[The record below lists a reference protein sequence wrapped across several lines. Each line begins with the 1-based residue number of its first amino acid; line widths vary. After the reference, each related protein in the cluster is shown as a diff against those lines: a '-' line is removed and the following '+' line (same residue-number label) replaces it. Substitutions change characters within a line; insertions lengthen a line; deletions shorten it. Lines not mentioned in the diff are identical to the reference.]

1 MANISW
7 KNGVNGNFGTAANWN
22 PGTVPT
28 TANIAQINLNGTYT
42 VLLNLN
48 RTLSGLTLGG
58 TSGTQTLNNNG
69 FTLTLNGVS
78 TVGTNGVLNL
88 TSGTINGTGALTVS
102 GKLNW
107 SGGTLSGTGKKTVTG
122 ILNLS
127 GNQSLNG
134 TTLETTGT
142 TIWTGNGTLST
153 SNAAIW
159 NNTSTGTI
167 DLQSDADFS
176 YNTGTKTTFNNAGTF
191 TKSNGTTTDESYI
204 SGFFNNTGTV
214 QVKAGTLNLSGGG
227 TNTGSFSIDTGATLR
242 ITAGYN
248 FNTGNSITGAGN
260 FNIESGIATTVNAVS
275 TWSAPVN
282 LSNGTL
288 TGTGALTI
296 SNKLNWSGGTLS
308 GTGKKTVTG
317 ILNLSGNQSLNG
329 TTLET
334 TGTTIWTGN
343 GTLSTSNA
351 AIWNNTSTGT
361 IDLQSDADFSYN
373 TGTKTTFNNA
383 GTFTKSNG
391 TTTDE
396 SYISGFF
403 NNTGTVKVKAGTL
416 NLAGGGTNT
425 GNFSIDA
432 GGTLRITA
440 DYNFNTGNS
449 VTGAGNFNIE
459 DRTTTVNVDS
469 TWSAPVN
476 LINGTLTGTGALTI
490 SNQLNWNGGTLSGTG
505 KKTVS
510 GKLNLSG
517 WLYLGGMTLETSGAT
532 IWTGSGH
539 IIDGGGGIWNN
550 TSTGTIDLQNDA
562 DFVQNSNNKP
572 TFNNAGTFTKSNGTT
587 TDESSIGAL
596 FNNTGTVKVKAGTLS
611 LIRGGTN
618 TGSFSIDAGAT
629 LRITADYNFNTGT
642 NITGVGN
649 FVVGEY
655 ATVKIIPAFNYSGA
669 VSVNYG
675 GNLDIG
681 AASTWS
687 APVNLIGGLTGAGAL
702 TISNQLNWSGGTL
715 SGTGKKTVSGTLNCG
730 TLDWGSNLIIDGT
743 TLETSGATVLTGS
756 ATFYAYNGA
765 IWNNTST
772 GTIDLQKDSIF
783 SQQSGNQSIFNN
795 AGTFTKS
802 NGTTFADFA
811 GFVFNNTG
819 TVKVKAGTLNLAGGG
834 TNTGNFSIDAGATLR
849 ITSDY
854 NFNSGNSVTGAGN
867 FNIETG
873 TTTVNVDSTWSAPV
887 NLINGTLTGTGALT
901 ISNKLNW
908 TGGTLGGTGKKTISG
923 TLNLSGS
930 GALGGTT
937 LETSGAT
944 IWTGSSLFYAGDGG
958 IWNNTSTGTIDL
970 QNDADFARFW
980 WNGTQA
986 TFNNAGTLTKSNG
999 TTTDESYIDAIF
1011 NNTGTVQV
1019 KKGTLN
1025 LNGGGNNSN
1034 IFSIDT
1040 GATLRITGGTYNF
1053 DTGNSVTGVG
1063 NFNIDS
1069 GGTTIVNVDSTWS
1082 APVNLSNGT
1091 LTGTGDLTIS
1101 NKLNWSG
1108 GVLSGTGKKTVTGTL
1123 NLNSEYPYI
1132 YLDGATLETSGATVW
1147 TGNTFNAN
1155 NGAIWNN
1162 TSTGTIDLQNDSD
1175 FSQWTGNQTT
1185 FNNAGTF
1192 TKSNGTTTDDSYIS
1206 GLFNNT
1212 GTVQVKAG
1220 KLRFI
1225 GGYTQTAGTTNLSGG
1240 SLAFDYSPL
1249 NLQGGNLTGIGTIT
1263 GNVNNTGGQ
1272 INPGNTIG
1280 TLTVAGD
1287 YSQTGTGTVNL
1298 ELGSDTSFDKLNI
1311 TGAADVGGI
1320 LKLNLTSGYTPTIGT
1335 KFTVLTYGS
1344 ATAKSF
1350 NTIQG
1355 IDISSNLAFAPTA
1368 SGNNLVLEVV
1378 DQVKDLGTINFTNPQ
1393 SVTDFVGD
1401 TDLFDFYRFNI
1412 TTASNVQVKL
1422 TNLTANADVW
1432 LVDGLGRTIAQGVKT
1447 GTANEVFNWAVD
1459 TGTYYVKVFRPAAGN
1474 NTNYDLQVATSTAY
1488 WPVQFGTFGQEQNS
1502 GVSNDSVGSVFAA
1515 GFTTGAF
1522 AGNTNAGNYDG
1533 YITKYNTDGS
1543 PAWIKQFGTSGTD
1556 YALGTGNDNAGNVY
1570 AAGYTNG
1577 AFTGA
1582 TNLGSNDGFIT
1593 KYTAA
1598 GTLAWVKQFGTAA
1611 DDTSVGISVDSNGNS
1626 YVIGKTY
1633 GAFAGNVTQGAYDA
1647 YIAKYDT
1654 NGTQTWI
1661 KQFGTNQDDEAIG
1674 VSLDSNDNIYVLG
1687 STAGAFAGNTNVSG
1701 FDVFVSKYNSSGTQ
1715 AWVKQL
1721 GSSGNNY
1728 ANINGISTD
1737 STGNVFITGYTDG
1750 TFSGNTSLGSY
1761 DGFVAKYS
1769 TTGTLDWVQQFGTTS
1784 DDYSI
1789 ASKTDSAGNTY
1800 VTGWTSGQLT
1810 GNTALGGYDG
1820 FLAKYNTSG
1829 TRLWVKQFGTNSNDY
1844 ANGLS
1849 IDKLGNIYV
1858 SGWTDG
1864 SFPTYTN
1871 QGGQDS
1877 YIALFDTNGN
1887 QLSIPAITTVITL
1900 AATDSDAG
1908 ETTTGV
1914 TANPGT
1920 FTLTR
1925 TGDLTQAITVN
1936 YTLSGSATNGS
1947 DYSSLPGTVNFAAG
1961 VSSATVTVT
1970 PTDDNIF
1977 EGTETAILT
1986 LTTGTGYALDLIT
1999 SAVVNIADNDL
2010 PSISLAVSPASVVED
2025 GPSNLVY
2032 TFTRTGSTANALT
2045 VNYTVGGNA
2054 TFNTDYTQTG
2064 ASSFTATTGNIT
2076 FAAGSSTATLTVD
2089 PTADTTVETDETVVL
2104 TLATA
2109 PGYTINTPAAVT
2121 GTITND
2127 DSSALPV
2134 ISVAATDAS
2143 AAETATGI
2151 TANPGQFTL
2160 TRLGG
2165 NINQAVTVNYTLT
2178 GTATNGTDYTS
2189 LPTSVT
2195 FAAGSSTAIVT
2206 VTPTNDTIFEATET
2220 AILTLATGTGY
2231 TVSTTNTA
2239 ATVNIADNDL
2249 QPTINLSAN
2258 QTIVEGNTNPQN
2270 VSYTVT
2276 LSNAST
2282 QAITVQYATANGT
2295 AIGGSDYTSA
2305 TGTLT
2310 FNPGIITQ
2318 VINIPI
2324 LNDSLN
2330 EANET
2335 FTLNLTTATNATLGT
2350 AKTATT
2356 TITDTLSASVTTTL
2370 PGGVENL
2377 TLTGTAAIN
2386 GTGNANNNVLR
2397 GNSANN
2403 TLTGLDGNDTYS
2415 FLANTALGTDT
2426 ITETTTGGI
2435 DNLDFTGTTA
2445 GVNVNLGITTSQTVN
2460 SRLKLILSANN
2471 VIENATGGTGND
2483 RLTGNALNNTLNGG
2497 SGNDQLQ
2504 GLGGDD
2510 ILWGGLGDD
2519 ILTGGLGNDQYRF
2532 QGNGVFSSSL
2542 GVDYITQFDAGQD
2555 QIALSLGTFNA
2566 ITNTLGQSLTDFAV
2580 VSDDELVNASNARIV
2595 YSQSTG
2601 SLFYN
2606 QDGNI
2611 LGTGTVFEFAR
2622 LGNLD
2627 ITLASSDFTLIV

>member
-227 TNTGSFSIDTGATLR
+227 TNTGNFSIDAGGTLR
-242 ITAGYN
+242 ITAGYNFNSGNSITGAGNFNIESGSGTTTVNAASTWSAPVNLINGTLTGAGALTISNKLNWSGGTLSGTGKKTISGTLNLGGDSANLGVTTLETTGTTVWTGNALHTSNAAIWNNTSTGTIDLQSDADLYGNQSTFNNAGTFIKSNGTTTNQSYINGFFNNTGIVQVKAGTLSLAGGGTNTGNFSIDAAGTLSIIYGADYN

-260 FNIESGIATTVNAVS
+260 FNIVGGTTTVAAAS

-296 SNKLNWSGGTLS
+296 SNKLNWSS
-308 GTGKKTVTG
+308 
-317 ILNLSGNQSLNG
+317 
-329 TTLET
+329 
-334 TGTTIWTGN
+334 
-343 GTLSTSNA
+343 
-351 AIWNNTSTGT
+351 
-361 IDLQSDADFSYN
+361 
-373 TGTKTTFNNA
+373 
-383 GTFTKSNG
+383 
-391 TTTDE
+391 
-396 SYISGFF
+396 
-403 NNTGTVKVKAGTL
+403 
-416 NLAGGGTNT
+416 
-425 GNFSIDA
+425 
-432 GGTLRITA
+432 
-440 DYNFNTGNS
+440 
-449 VTGAGNFNIE
+449 
-459 DRTTTVNVDS
+459 
-469 TWSAPVN
+469 
-476 LINGTLTGTGALTI
+476 
-490 SNQLNWNGGTLSGTG
+490 
-505 KKTVS
+505 
-510 GKLNLSG
+510 
-517 WLYLGGMTLETSGAT
+517 
-532 IWTGSGH
+532 
-539 IIDGGGGIWNN
+539 
-550 TSTGTIDLQNDA
+550 
-562 DFVQNSNNKP
+562 
-572 TFNNAGTFTKSNGTT
+572 
-587 TDESSIGAL
+587 
-596 FNNTGTVKVKAGTLS
+596 
-611 LIRGGTN
+611 
-618 TGSFSIDAGAT
+618 
-629 LRITADYNFNTGT
+629 
-642 NITGVGN
+642 
-649 FVVGEY
+649 
-655 ATVKIIPAFNYSGA
+655 
-669 VSVNYG
+669 
-675 GNLDIG
+675 
-681 AASTWS
+681 
-687 APVNLIGGLTGAGAL
+687 
-702 TISNQLNWSGGTL
+702 
-715 SGTGKKTVSGTLNCG
+715 
-730 TLDWGSNLIIDGT
+730 
-743 TLETSGATVLTGS
+743 
-756 ATFYAYNGA
+756 
-765 IWNNTST
+765 
-772 GTIDLQKDSIF
+772 
-783 SQQSGNQSIFNN
+783 
-795 AGTFTKS
+795 
-802 NGTTFADFA
+802 
-811 GFVFNNTG
+811 
-819 TVKVKAGTLNLAGGG
+819 
-834 TNTGNFSIDAGATLR
+834 
-849 ITSDY
+849 
-854 NFNSGNSVTGAGN
+854 
-867 FNIETG
+867 
-873 TTTVNVDSTWSAPV
+873 
-887 NLINGTLTGTGALT
+887 
-901 ISNKLNW
+901 
-908 TGGTLGGTGKKTISG
+908 
-923 TLNLSGS
+923 
-930 GALGGTT
+930 
-937 LETSGAT
+937 
-944 IWTGSSLFYAGDGG
+944 
-958 IWNNTSTGTIDL
+958 
-970 QNDADFARFW
+970 
-980 WNGTQA
+980 
-986 TFNNAGTLTKSNG
+986 
-999 TTTDESYIDAIF
+999 
-1011 NNTGTVQV
+1011 
-1019 KKGTLN
+1019 
-1025 LNGGGNNSN
+1025 
-1034 IFSIDT
+1034 
-1040 GATLRITGGTYNF
+1040 
-1053 DTGNSVTGVG
+1053 
-1063 NFNIDS
+1063 
-1069 GGTTIVNVDSTWS
+1069 
-1082 APVNLSNGT
+1082 
-1091 LTGTGDLTIS
+1091 
-1101 NKLNWSG
+1101 

-1132 YLDGATLETSGATVW
+1132 HLDGTTLETSGATVW

-1192 TKSNGTTTDDSYIS
+1192 TKSNGTTTDESYINGFFNNTGTVQVKAGTLRLAGGGTNTGSFSIDAGATLSITANYNFNTGTNITGVGNFVVSGYATTVKIIPAFNYSGAVSVNNSDGSLDIGAASTWSAPVNLISGTLTGAGALTISNQLNWTGGALSGTGKKTVTGTLNLSGNQYLDGTTLETTGTTVWTGNGTLYTNNGAIWNNTSTGTIDLQGDADPGSYYYTGNQFTFNNAGTFIKSNGTTTDESYIS
-1206 GLFNNT
+1206 GFFNNT

-1272 INPGNTIG
+1272 INPGNAIG

-1335 KFTVLTYGS
+1335 KFTVLTYSS

-1355 IDISSNLAFAPTA
+1355 IDISSNLAFAPT
-1368 SGNNLVLEVV
+1368 STGNNLILEVV

-1401 TDLFDFYRFNI
+1401 TDLFDFYRFNV

-1447 GTANEVFNWAVD
+1447 GTADEVFNWAVD

-1488 WPVQFGTFGQEQNS
+1488 WPVQFGTSGQEQNS

-1556 YALGTGNDNAGNVY
+1556 YAMGTGNDNAGNVY

-1701 FDVFVSKYNSSGTQ
+1701 LDVFVSKYNSSGTQ

-1800 VTGWTSGQLT
+1800 VAGWTSGQLT

-1908 ETTTGV
+1908 EITTGV

-2295 AIGGSDYTSA
+2295 AIAGSDYTST

-2386 GTGNANNNVLR
+2386 GTGNANNDVLR